1 MERDRFLEAKRRYWE
16 RCREK
21 KKHKRKREE
30 KEIKEING

>member
-21 KKHKRKREE
+21 KQKREREE
-30 KEIKEING
+30 KGIKEINR